1 MNKWTHEQIANVA
14 IAQGVIETIS
24 VSIHWIYS
32 KKNKLR
38 PDKSDYWLFPKIAN
52 WEAFVSRVSLVSGL
66 IIDAT
71 QGITP
76 KIHLISV
83 DEKSGI
89 QALER
94 LKGTAPKS
102 KGFGG
107 LIEHEYKRH
116 GTTCLIAA
124 TNVGTGDLI
133 NALLNETRTEEDFLG
148 FTIQTAAG
156 FPAQDEIIFLAD
168 QLNIHKSESL
178 VRWVANEIGF
188 KGDLGKKGC
197 KGILKNMES
206 RQAFLEDEQHRI
218 RFVYTPKHCSWLNPI
233 ENWFAKLQRHI
244 ITGGSFCS
252 VEQLEEEI
260 KAYIEFL

>member
-1 MNKWTHEQIANVA
+1 MN
-14 IAQGVIETIS
+14 
-24 VSIHWIYS
+24 
-32 KKNKLR
+32 
-38 PDKSDYWLFPKIAN
+38 
-52 WEAFVSRVSLVSGL
+52 RVSLVSGL
-66 IIDAT
+66 IIEAT

-76 KIHLISV
+76 NVHLISV

-107 LIEHEYKRH
+107 LIEHEYTRH
-116 GTTCLIAA
+116 GTTCLIGA
-124 TNVGTGDLI
+124 TNVGTGKVI

-148 FTIQTAAG
+148 FTIQTVAK
-156 FPAQDEIIFLAD
+156 FPVADKVVFLAD
-168 QLNIHKSESL
+168 QLNIHKSASL
-178 VRWVANEIGF
+178 VIWVAKEIGF
-188 KGDLGKKGC
+188 EGDLGKKGVS
-197 KGILKNMES
+197 GILKNMVS
-206 RQAFLEDEQHRI
+206 RQAFLEDEKHRI

-252 VEQLEEEI
+252 VEQLEHDI
-260 KAYIEFL
+260 RAYIEFYNRCLVKPLKWKFKGFFKAKKLKNINCR